1 MKGTLPWLKAAAT
14 QYPAGQPLPVKGTM
28 YP

>member
-14 QYPAGQPLPVKGTM
+14 QYPAGQPLPMKGIL